1 MNVSI
6 VGSASERLIVG
17 FSLGGGGTS
26 ESTSVL
32 ARAAGPALT
41 QFGIVGALA
50 DPVLSVFQKGELVS
64 TNDDWSGD
72 ASVLTTSA
80 AVGAFPFTALS
91 KDSAIVL
98 SLAAATYSAE
108 VVDSANGSGVAG
120 VELYDATPGFVRS
133 SPRLTS
139 ITARG
144 ATGGENMP
152 LTAGFTIEG
161 DSPVTVLVR
170 GLGPALETIGVAGGA
185 LDPKLRLFRGPT
197 LISMNENWSDVGPE
211 TIRAAQTAVGAIAL
225 DAGSLDAALLVSLKP
240 GSYSAQV
247 SSLSAAGAVQV
258 EIYEV
263 P

>member
-17 FSLGGGGTS
+17 FSLSGGGTS
-26 ESTSVL
+26 EATSVL

-50 DPVLSVFQKGELVS
+50 DPVLSVFQKGALVS
-64 TNDDWSGD
+64 ANDDWSGD
-72 ASVLTTSA
+72 ATVLTTSA
-80 AVGAFPFTALS
+80 AVGAYPFSALS
-91 KDSAIVL
+91 KDSAVVL
-98 SLAAATYSAE
+98 SLTADTYSAE
-108 VVDSANGSGVAG
+108 VVDSANGSGVSG
-120 VELYDATPGFVRS
+120 VELYDATPGFLRS

-144 ATGGENMP
+144 ATGADSMP

-161 DSPVTVLVR
+161 DSSVTVLVR
-170 GLGPALETIGVAGGA
+170 GLGPALETIGVTGGA
-185 LDPKLRLFRGPT
+185 SDPKLRLFRGSA
-197 LISMNENWSDVGPE
+197 LIAMNENWSDIGAG
-211 TIRAAQTAVGAIAL
+211 TLRQAQTAVGAVVL
-225 DAGSLDAALLVSLKP
+225 DADSLDAALLISLKP

-247 SSLSAAGAVQV
+247 SSLSAMGAVQV